1 MTTVEL
7 SRVQGFPSGEM
18 IDRSGL
24 QGVEERRDEVTLPDI
39 PTDPLST
46 TLVSSALPSLGA
58 VALSALQ
65 ELTDEQRRATNLQRY
80 QQAMT
85 IVDTL
90 HDQAD
95 KIRDNA
101 TTAFALAITSSVIT
115 IGASLYNVAQTSR
128 MLNSTSSIESDVL
141 RAATIQA
148 ETQRIGSVSQS
159 LGGVANMFSSSAT
172 FSDTIGQAAL
182 KEYDAVVEQMR
193 ADNAQ
198 LDSLVDSLREVIRKA
213 VETQESIAQAENQA
227 RTKILG

>member
-18 IDRSGL
+18 IDRSDL

-46 TLVSSALPSLGA
+46 TLISSALPSLGA